1 MRALPV
7 MVSLIL
13 LPRAAAAMF
22 ECQAA
27 DRSVRYSSSRIAG
40 DRCTRVGT
48 GSASLARF
56 VDRSALPSALP
67 SATPPA
73 TRPALRKTVS
83 RIYVTEEDGIR
94 QYSNTRPVGGTRG
107 AAVIEVVELTFL
119 ETCYLCGP
127 AGDPAMAAPILDT
140 VSYGQDIER
149 AASAFGVE
157 AALVRAVIHAE
168 SGYKPHAISRA
179 GAQGLMQLMPSTA
192 HRFRVSD
199 PFDAA
204 QNIRGGVAYLAW
216 LLKRFH
222 GNVDLALA
230 SFNAGE
236 ATIDR
241 YSGMPPYAET
251 RTYVTRVKTLAERY
265 RARARPAPPR

>member
-1 MRALPV
+1 MWALPV
-7 MVSLIL
+7 IAGLIL
-13 LPRAAAAMF
+13 LPRSAGAMF

-48 GSASLARF
+48 SSAPPARAADGSDGAP
-56 VDRSALPSALP
+56 AL
-67 SATPPA
+67 PA
-73 TRPALRKTVS
+73 TRPATRKTVS
-83 RIYVTEEDGIR
+83 RIYVTEVDGVR
-94 QYSNTRPVGGTRG
+94 QYSSTRPVGEVRR
-107 AAVIEVVELTFL
+107 AMVIEVLELTFL
-119 ETCYLCGP
+119 ETCFLCGP
-127 AGDPAMAAPILDT
+127 AGEAAMAAPMLDT
-140 VSYGQDIER
+140 VSYRQDIER
-149 AASAFGVE
+149 TASAFGVE

-168 SGYKPHAISRA
+168 SGYRPHAISRA

-192 HRFRVSD
+192 QRFRVSD
-199 PFDAA
+199 PFDAT

-251 RTYVTRVKTLAERY
+251 RTYVARVKTLAERY